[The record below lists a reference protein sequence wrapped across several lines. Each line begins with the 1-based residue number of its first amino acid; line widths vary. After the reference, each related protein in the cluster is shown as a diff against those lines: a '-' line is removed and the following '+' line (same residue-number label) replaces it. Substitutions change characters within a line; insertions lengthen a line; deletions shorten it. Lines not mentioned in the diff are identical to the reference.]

1 VFDRKTHDNS
11 IWVCK
16 AKSLF
21 NRGVIKVDI
30 ISWEEF
36 GVVELRTGTVIEVTD
51 FPEARKPAYKLK
63 VDFGP
68 DIGVK
73 QSSAQ
78 ITALYSKEQLLGKQ
92 VIGVV
97 NFPTKQIGPFRSEC
111 LITGF
116 YRPDGAVVL
125 AVPEQ
130 AVQNGSKLS

>member
-1 VFDRKTHDNS
+1 MDFINWEQFD
-11 IWVCK
+11 
-16 AKSLF
+16 
-21 NRGVIKVDI
+21 
-30 ISWEEF
+30 
-36 GVVELRTGTVIEVTD
+36 VVELRVGTIVEVAD

-63 VDFGP
+63 VDFGA
-68 DIGVK
+68 DIGLK

-78 ITALYSKEQLLGKQ
+78 ITTLYSKEQLLGKQ

-130 AVQNGSKLS
+130 TVANGSKMA

>member
-1 VFDRKTHDNS
+1 ME
-11 IWVCK
+11 
-16 AKSLF
+16 L
-21 NRGVIKVDI
+21 
-30 ISWEEF
+30 ISWEDF
-36 GVVELRTGTVIEVTD
+36 GAVELRVGTVIDVTD

-63 VDFGP
+63 VDFGS

-78 ITALYSKEQLLGKQ
+78 ITALYTKEQLLGTQ

-97 NFPTKQIGPFRSEC
+97 NFPVKQIGPFRSEC

-125 AVPEQ
+125 AIPEQ
-130 AVQNGSKLS
+130 EVPNGSKLA

>member
-1 VFDRKTHDNS
+1 ME
-11 IWVCK
+11 
-16 AKSLF
+16 L
-21 NRGVIKVDI
+21 
-30 ISWEEF
+30 ISWDQF
-36 GVVELRTGTVIEVTD
+36 GLVELRVGTVIEAAD

-63 VDFGP
+63 VDFGA
-68 DIGVK
+68 DIGVR

-130 AVQNGSKLS
+130 AVPNGSKLA

>member
-1 VFDRKTHDNS
+1 MDFINWEQFD
-11 IWVCK
+11 
-16 AKSLF
+16 L
-21 NRGVIKVDI
+21 
-30 ISWEEF
+30 
-36 GVVELRTGTVIEVTD
+36 VELRVGTIVEVAD

-63 VDFGP
+63 VDFGA
-68 DIGVK
+68 DIGLK

-78 ITALYSKEQLLGKQ
+78 ITSLYSKEQLLGKQ

-130 AVQNGSKLS
+130 TVPNGSKMA

>member
-1 VFDRKTHDNS
+1 ME
-11 IWVCK
+11 
-16 AKSLF
+16 L
-21 NRGVIKVDI
+21 
-30 ISWEEF
+30 ISWEDF
-36 GVVELRTGTVIEVTD
+36 SAVELRVGTVIEVTD
-51 FPEARKPAYKLK
+51 FPEARKAAYKLK
-63 VDFGP
+63 VDFGA
-68 DIGVK
+68 DLGVK

-78 ITALYSKEQLLGKQ
+78 ITAVYSKEQLLGKQ

-130 AVQNGSKLS
+130 EVPNGSKLA

>member
-1 VFDRKTHDNS
+1 ME
-11 IWVCK
+11 
-16 AKSLF
+16 L
-21 NRGVIKVDI
+21 
-30 ISWEEF
+30 ISWEDF
-36 GVVELRTGTVIEVTD
+36 GAVELRVGTVIEVAD
-51 FPEARKPAYKLK
+51 FPEARKAAYKLK
-63 VDFGP
+63 VDFGA
-68 DIGVK
+68 DIGIK

-125 AVPEQ
+125 AIPEQ
-130 AVQNGSKLS
+130 EVPNGSKLA

>member
-1 VFDRKTHDNS
+1 MEL
-11 IWVCK
+11 IC
-16 AKSLF
+16 
-21 NRGVIKVDI
+21 
-30 ISWEEF
+30 WEDF
-36 GVVELRTGTVIEVTD
+36 GAVELRVGTVIEVAD
-51 FPEARKPAYKLK
+51 FPEARKAAYKLK
-63 VDFGP
+63 VDFGA
-68 DIGVK
+68 DIGIR

-125 AVPEQ
+125 AIPEQ
-130 AVQNGSKLS
+130 EVPNGSKLA

>member
-1 VFDRKTHDNS
+1 MK
-11 IWVCK
+11 
-16 AKSLF
+16 L
-21 NRGVIKVDI
+21 
-30 ISWEEF
+30 ISWEDF
-36 GVVELRTGTVIEVTD
+36 GAVELRVGTIIEVAD
-51 FPEARKPAYKLK
+51 FPEARKAAYKLK
-63 VDFGP
+63 VDFGA

-78 ITALYSKEQLLGKQ
+78 ITTLYSKEQLLGKQ

-125 AVPEQ
+125 AIPEQ
-130 AVQNGSKLS
+130 EVPNGSKMS

>member
-1 VFDRKTHDNS
+1 ME
-11 IWVCK
+11 
-16 AKSLF
+16 L
-21 NRGVIKVDI
+21 
-30 ISWEEF
+30 ISWEDF
-36 GVVELRTGTVIEVTD
+36 GAVELRVGTVIEVAD

-63 VDFGP
+63 IDFGS
-68 DIGVK
+68 DIGIR

-125 AVPEQ
+125 AIPEQ
-130 AVQNGSKLS
+130 EVPNGSKMA

>member
-1 VFDRKTHDNS
+1 MDFINWEQFD
-11 IWVCK
+11 
-16 AKSLF
+16 L
-21 NRGVIKVDI
+21 
-30 ISWEEF
+30 
-36 GVVELRTGTVIEVTD
+36 VELRVGTIVEVAD

-63 VDFGP
+63 VDFGA
-68 DIGVK
+68 DIGLK

-78 ITALYSKEQLLGKQ
+78 ITNLYSKEQLLGKQ

-130 AVQNGSKLS
+130 TVANGSKMA

>member
-1 VFDRKTHDNS
+1 ME
-11 IWVCK
+11 
-16 AKSLF
+16 L
-21 NRGVIKVDI
+21 

-36 GVVELRTGTVIEVTD
+36 GIVELRVGTVIEVAD
-51 FPEARKPAYKLK
+51 FPEARKAAYKLK
-63 VDFGP
+63 VDFGTN
-68 DIGVK
+68 IGIR

-125 AVPEQ
+125 AIPEQ
-130 AVQNGSKLS
+130 EVPNGSKLA

>member
-1 VFDRKTHDNS
+1 ME
-11 IWVCK
+11 
-16 AKSLF
+16 L
-21 NRGVIKVDI
+21 
-30 ISWEEF
+30 ISWEDF
-36 GVVELRTGTVIEVTD
+36 GAVELRVGTVIEVAD
-51 FPEARKPAYKLK
+51 FPEARKAAYKLK
-63 VDFGP
+63 VDFGA

-78 ITALYSKEQLLGKQ
+78 ITTLYSKEQLLGKQ

-125 AVPEQ
+125 AIPEQ
-130 AVQNGSKLS
+130 KVPNGSKMA

>member
-1 VFDRKTHDNS
+1 ME
-11 IWVCK
+11 
-16 AKSLF
+16 L
-21 NRGVIKVDI
+21 
-30 ISWEEF
+30 ISWEDF
-36 GVVELRTGTVIEVTD
+36 SAVELRVGTVIEVTD
-51 FPEARKPAYKLK
+51 FPQARKAAYKLK
-63 VDFGP
+63 VDFGV
-68 DIGVK
+68 DIGTK
-73 QSSAQ
+73 ESSAQ

-130 AVQNGSKLS
+130 TVPNGSKLA

>member
-1 VFDRKTHDNS
+1 ME
-11 IWVCK
+11 
-16 AKSLF
+16 L
-21 NRGVIKVDI
+21 
-30 ISWEEF
+30 ISWEDF
-36 GVVELRTGTVIEVTD
+36 GAVELRVGTVIEVAD
-51 FPEARKPAYKLK
+51 FPEARKAAYKLK
-63 VDFGP
+63 VDFGA
-68 DIGVK
+68 DIGIR

-125 AVPEQ
+125 AIPEQ
-130 AVQNGSKLS
+130 EVPNGSKMA

>member
-1 VFDRKTHDNS
+1 METIN
-11 IWVCK
+11 
-16 AKSLF
+16 
-21 NRGVIKVDI
+21 
-30 ISWEEF
+30 WEQF
-36 GVVELRTGTVIEVTD
+36 GLVELRVGTIIEVAD
-51 FPEARKPAYKLK
+51 FPQARKPAYQLK
-63 VDFGP
+63 VDFGS

-78 ITALYSKEQLLGKQ
+78 ITALYTKEQLLGKQ

-97 NFPTKQIGPFRSEC
+97 NFPVKQIGPFRSEC

-130 AVQNGSKLS
+130 QVPNGSKMA

>member
-1 VFDRKTHDNS
+1 ME
-11 IWVCK
+11 
-16 AKSLF
+16 L
-21 NRGVIKVDI
+21 
-30 ISWEEF
+30 ISWEDF
-36 GVVELRTGTVIEVTD
+36 GVVELRVGTVIEVAD
-51 FPEARKPAYKLK
+51 FPEARKAAYKLK
-63 VDFGP
+63 VDFGA

-125 AVPEQ
+125 AIPEQ
-130 AVQNGSKLS
+130 EVPNGSKLA

>member
-1 VFDRKTHDNS
+1 ME
-11 IWVCK
+11 
-16 AKSLF
+16 L
-21 NRGVIKVDI
+21 
-30 ISWEEF
+30 ISWEDF
-36 GVVELRTGTVIEVTD
+36 GAVELRVGTVIEVAD
-51 FPEARKPAYKLK
+51 FPEAHKAAYKLK
-63 VDFGP
+63 VDFGA
-68 DIGVK
+68 DIGIR

-125 AVPEQ
+125 AIPQQEVP
-130 AVQNGSKLS
+130 NGSKLA

>member
-1 VFDRKTHDNS
+1 MTTKAG
-11 IWVCK
+11 VCQ
-16 AKSLF
+16 AKCLF
-21 NRGVIKVDI
+21 NKRVTVMEL
-30 ISWEEF
+30 ISWDQF
-36 GVVELRTGTVIEVTD
+36 GLVELRVGTVVDVAD

-78 ITALYSKEQLLGKQ
+78 ITALYSKTQLLGKQ

-125 AVPEQ
+125 AVPDQ
-130 AVQNGSKLS
+130 DITNGSKLS